1 MDQLQATGERKLAM
15 ITLSRPQL
23 ISASQSA
30 LHQSKVLQETMREDV
45 GREVEVNSSY
55 CSLHRL
61 IDGVMQELCPSRNI
75 RSFRVVR
82 ARDTKASDYG
92 MEAQITVYDVLSMGE
107 NALVE
112 GTRYWVDLSY
122 RFWSPR
128 LMYTYAGDQCT
139 TCAHLWLEPAQ
150 CQRGRDL
157 PFD

>member
-1 MDQLQATGERKLAM
+1 MQLTTQTVDGDDLVDQLQATGERKLAM

-45 GREVEVNSSY
+45 GREVEVNSLY
-55 CSLHRL
+55 YSLYRL
-61 IDGVMQELCPSRNI
+61 VDGTLQELCPSRNV

-107 NALVE
+107 AALVE

-122 RFWSPR
+122 RIWYP
-128 LMYTYAGDQCT
+128 
-139 TCAHLWLEPAQ
+139 WLIDT
-150 CQRGRDL
+150 RR
-157 PFD
+157 